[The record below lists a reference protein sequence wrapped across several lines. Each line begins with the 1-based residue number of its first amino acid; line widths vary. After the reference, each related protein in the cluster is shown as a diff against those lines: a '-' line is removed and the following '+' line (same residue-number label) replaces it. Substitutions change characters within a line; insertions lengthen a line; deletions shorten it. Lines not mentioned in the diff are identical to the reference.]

1 MIDLKKAEMEFEK
14 YTSNY
19 DKNNTKIAFFIQ
31 YDTYLIIYV
40 IFFDKAEFD
49 HIYCFL

>member
-19 DKNNTKIAFFIQ
+19 DKNNIKIAFKIKHS
-31 YDTYLIIYV
+31 YDVEKTSL
-40 IFFDKAEFD
+40 KLSEQ
-49 HIYCFL
+49 